1 MKRLI
6 CFLSLMA
13 TSVALADDPAEL
25 VKLRN
30 SWENSVAGGQAR
42 AKALYLDETNKAN
55 RLYHVELKQMKDN
68 FMEAKN
74 LQGAIAVDAEIK
86 KLVETHRKMVVKV
99 AEPQEKA
106 SPVDGIWICKVQ
118 GFKTSCLRILNGDA
132 MLDIDGSRYKCTFEG
147 RDVTVYF
154 SSREGHC
161 EKYKFNPDKPDL
173 MEGVNAI
180 GHKVTLERVKW

>member
-1 MKRLI
+1 MKIVSLL
-6 CFLSLMA
+6 LSLCLA
-13 TSVALADDPAEL
+13 SVALAEEPAEL

-86 KLVETHRKMVVKV
+86 KLVELHGKHKLETPSPLDGVWTVTTDKV
-99 AEPQEKA
+99 YIKLFKDDKVLIEKG
-106 SPVDGIWICKVQ
+106 V
-118 GFKTSCLRILNGDA
+118 ILNITKKGGAYYVNWANGHWHKLTPKQGDP
-132 MLDIDGSRYKCTFEG
+132 
-147 RDVTVYF
+147 DVMDCL
-154 SSREGHC
+154 SKNGK
-161 EKYKFNPDKPDL
+161 KYTYVRL
-173 MEGVNAI
+173 
-180 GHKVTLERVKW
+180 KW

>member
-1 MKRLI
+1 
-6 CFLSLMA
+6 MA

-86 KLVETHRKMVVKV
+86 KLVETHGKMVVKV
-99 AEPQEKA
+99 AEPVGEA
-106 SPVDGIWICKVQ
+106 SPLDGVWRQYIGSKKWTKTIKGDRMVDETGISTYTVK
-118 GFKTSCLRILNGDA
+118 NGVVK
-132 MLDIDGSRYKCTFEG
+132 IHREDGYWWELKI
-147 RDVTVYF
+147 
-154 SSREGHC
+154 
-161 EKYKFNPDKPDL
+161 NPDNPDV
-173 MEGVNAI
+173 MEGTAKGGTKTKWV
-180 GHKVTLERVKW
+180 RVKW